1 VPSQTNKYRVNYYCL
16 LLPAGIIFVRASY
29 QTCVTTGG
37 FTTSLHFAWNDKEVP
52 EQVISLP
59 LPASRGNLQ
68 VTAISVEYFSVK
80 NGLMQKIIKK
90 AFMPAGVVSAMCL
103 VDYCDSYW
111 NRRQLFFTFFSF
123 STIYQKKMLTSG
135 LLIIFFHTLWDN

>member
-1 VPSQTNKYRVNYYCL
+1 MPSQTNKYRVNYYCL

-80 NGLMQKIIKK
+80 NGLMQKIMKK

-111 NRRQLFFTFFSF
+111 NRRQTFFYVFFIQYYLSKENVDKWIIDYFF
-123 STIYQKKMLTSG
+123 SYFVG
-135 LLIIFFHTLWDN
+135 